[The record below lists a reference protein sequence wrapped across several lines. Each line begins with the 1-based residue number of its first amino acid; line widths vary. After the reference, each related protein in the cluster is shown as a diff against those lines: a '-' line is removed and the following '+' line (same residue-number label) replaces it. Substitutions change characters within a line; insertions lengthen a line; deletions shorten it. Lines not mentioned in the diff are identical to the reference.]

1 MIKLAIVDDKYQNR
15 QSLSEKIVYSN
26 EVEIVFAAVNGK
38 DFLDKMKSADIKQQP
53 EIVLMDI
60 EMPEMDGIQAV
71 YNGRILYPN
80 VKFIMLTVFDDDDK
94 LFEAIKAGAS
104 GYFLKDEKVSTILE
118 GLKQAI
124 YEEGA
129 PMSPRIARKTLNLLV
144 NPLSEQKT
152 EIAPNDL
159 STREMEILKLLV
171 QGSDYKAIA
180 EKLFISP
187 NTVRKHIANI
197 YTKLQV
203 SSKIQLVNLA
213 TKNNW

>member
-15 QSLSEKIVYSN
+15 HSLAEKIVYSN
-26 EVEIVFAAVNGK
+26 EVEIVFSAVNGK
-38 DFLDKMKSADIKQQP
+38 DFLDKMKTSTSETRP
-53 EIVLMDI
+53 EVVLMDI

-71 YNGRILYPN
+71 YNGNILYPE

-104 GYFLKDEKVSTILE
+104 GYFLKDEKILTILE

-124 YEEGA
+124 FEEGA
-129 PMSPRIARKTLNLLV
+129 PMSPRIARKTLQLMV
-144 NPLSEQKT
+144 NPIAKEKQVVEQS
-152 EIAPNDL
+152 DL
-159 STREMEILKLLV
+159 SAREMEILKLLV
-171 QGSDYKAIA
+171 QGSDYKSIA

-197 YTKLQV
+197 YTKLQISNKV
-203 SSKIQLVNLA
+203 QLVNLA
-213 TKNNW
+213 AKNNW

>member
-1 MIKLAIVDDKYQNR
+1 
-15 QSLSEKIVYSN
+15 
-26 EVEIVFAAVNGK
+26 
-38 DFLDKMKSADIKQQP
+38 
-53 EIVLMDI
+53 
-60 EMPEMDGIQAV
+60 
-71 YNGRILYPN
+71 YNGSILYPE

-104 GYFLKDEKVSTILE
+104 GYFLKDEKITTILE

-129 PMSPRIARKTLNLLV
+129 PMSPRIARKTLNLMV
-144 NPLSEQKT
+144 NPLVNEKSVT
-152 EIAPNDL
+152 EPSDL
-159 STREMEILKLLV
+159 SNREMEILKLLV

-213 TKNNW
+213 AKNNW

>member
-26 EVEIVFAAVNGK
+26 EVEIVFSAVNGK
-38 DFLDKMKSADIKQQP
+38 DFLDKMKSADNKQQP

-71 YNGRILYPN
+71 YKGRILYPN